1 MPKRNRLIPFIG
13 IAAVGALALSA
24 CGQAPDSP
32 ESTGGAAGDG
42 ATDASDFT
50 ACMVSDEGGF
60 DDKSFNQLAHKG
72 LTDAEEKLGIN
83 TLEAE
88 STSPDDFN
96 PNLQTMV
103 DSGCNIIIPVGFM
116 LADATQAAADANPD
130 TNFAIV
136 DVDYLQG
143 DNLLQINYDTAQAA
157 FLAGYAAAGYSEAGT
172 VATYGGAQIPSVT
185 IFMDG
190 FADGVAYHNE
200 QKGTDVKVLGWNVES
215 QTGEFVGNFTDNT
228 KAKQITEGFL
238 AQGADVILPVGGPL
252 YQGGAE
258 AIRADGNSAVLL
270 GVDSDLT
277 VGEPGYSDIIFVSI
291 LKGLDVT
298 VLDAIETA
306 VNGEFA
312 GGTVYTGTLE
322 NNGVGL
328 SGFGE
333 FESKLPDGMLEE
345 LDTIKEGIIS
355 GDIVVESPSSP
366 KAAE

>member
-1 MPKRNRLIPFIG
+1 MPTRKKLIPLLG
-13 IAAVGALALSA
+13 IAAVSALVLSA
-24 CGQAPDSP
+24 CGQAPEDTT
-32 ESTGGAAGDG
+32 STEGAGGGA
-42 ATDASDFT
+42 DASDFT

-60 DDKSFNQLAHKG
+60 DDKSFNQLAHDG
-72 LTDAEEKLGIN
+72 LVQAETELGIN

-88 STSPDDFN
+88 STSPDDFT

-103 DSGCNIIIPVGFM
+103 DSGCNIIVPVGFM
-116 LADATQAAADANPD
+116 LADATQAVADANPD
-130 TNFAIV
+130 TDFAII

-143 DNLLQINYDTAQAA
+143 DNILQINYDTAQAA
-157 FLAGYAAAGYSEAGT
+157 FLAGYASAGFSESGI
-172 VATYGGAQIPSVT
+172 VATYGGSQIPSVT

-190 FADGVAYHNE
+190 FADGVAHYNE
-200 QKGTDVKVLGWNVES
+200 EKGADVQVLGWNVES

-252 YQGGAE
+252 YQGAAE
-258 AIRADGNSAVLL
+258 AIRADGDSAVLL

-277 VGEPGYSDIIFVSI
+277 VGEPGYADIIFVSI

-298 VLDAIETA
+298 VFGAIENA
-306 VNGEFA
+306 LNGTFE

-322 NNGVGL
+322 NEGVGL

-333 FESKLPDGMLEE
+333 FESQLPEGMLDE
-345 LDTIKEGIIS
+345 LETIQQQIIS
-355 GDIVVESPSSP
+355 GEIVVESPSSP
-366 KAAE
+366 TPAE

>member
-1 MPKRNRLIPFIG
+1 MIG
-13 IAAVGALALSA
+13 LAAVSALALSA
-24 CGQAPDSP
+24 CGQAPDAPS
-32 ESTGGAAGDG
+32 STDGEGGSTDAGD
-42 ATDASDFT
+42 FI

-60 DDKSFNQLAHKG
+60 DDKSFNQLAHDG
-72 LTDAEEKLGIN
+72 LVQAETELGVS

-88 STSPDDFN
+88 STSPDDFT

-103 DSGCNIIIPVGFM
+103 DSGCNVIIPVGFM
-116 LADATQAAADANPD
+116 LADATQAVADANPETD
-130 TNFAIV
+130 FAII
-136 DVDYLQG
+136 DVDYLEG
-143 DNLLQINYDTAQAA
+143 DNILQINYDTAQAA
-157 FLAGYAAAGYSEAGT
+157 FLAGYASAGFSESGT

-190 FADGVAYHNE
+190 FADGVNYYNE

-258 AIRADGNSAVLL
+258 AIRADGDSAVLL
-270 GVDSDLT
+270 GVDSDLS
-277 VGEPGYSDIIFVSI
+277 VKEPGYADIVFVSI

-298 VLDAIETA
+298 VFGAIENA
-306 VNGEFA
+306 VNGTFE

-322 NNGVGL
+322 NEGVGI

-333 FESKLPDGMLEE
+333 FESQLPDGMVDE
-345 LDTIKEGIIS
+345 LATIQEQIIS
-355 GDIVVESPSSP
+355 GEIVVESPSSP
-366 KAAE
+366 KPAA